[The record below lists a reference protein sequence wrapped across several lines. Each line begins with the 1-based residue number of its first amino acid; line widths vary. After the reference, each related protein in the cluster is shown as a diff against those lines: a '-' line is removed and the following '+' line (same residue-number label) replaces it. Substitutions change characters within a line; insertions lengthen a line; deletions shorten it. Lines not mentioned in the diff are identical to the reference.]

1 VNECARDVH
10 GDAYPADVPAA
21 PGADSA
27 RVIENL
33 VHTYAERIDAGDLD
47 GVAELFTH
55 GRIHGVEGGG
65 PETVFEGRD
74 AVRRLYAATTR
85 VHEET
90 GTPRTHHVTTNLI
103 LEVDDE
109 SGTATCRSRFT
120 VLQATE
126 ALALQPII
134 AGRYHDT
141 FHRID
146 GSWWFESRTMHV
158 DLVGDLSHH
167 LLI

>member
-1 VNECARDVH
+1 MVCPR
-10 GDAYPADVPAA
+10 GLGRGRAYPASVPAA
-21 PGADSA
+21 PGTDGA
-27 RVIENL
+27 RAIENL

-47 GVAELFTH
+47 GVAELFAH

-65 PETVFEGRD
+65 AETVFEGRD

-85 VHEET
+85 IHEGT

-103 LEVDDE
+103 LEVDDGAG
-109 SGTATCRSRFT
+109 SATCRSRFT

-126 ALALQPII
+126 ALSLQPII

-141 FHRID
+141 FHVVD
-146 GSWWFESRTMHV
+146 GAWWFESRTMHV